1 MAYIGRSV
9 NYGNAVT
16 QQLTGNNGASYVL
29 LYDTTTDGVVI
40 SLDGVVQVNGTDFN
54 ITGTALVF
62 TSSVATGIQINVI
75 YTGLTIAVG
84 VPADGTVT
92 NAKTNFQ
99 PGTLFKG
106 NGASTDGKI
115 TLNCSQNTHGV
126 SIQSPSHES
135 NASYTLTLPVN
146 DGNANE
152 LLKTDGAG
160 VLSWAVDS
168 GGGPSL
174 GTNHIIRTNAKT
186 IAENITF
193 VGSENGMTTGP
204 ITINSGYTVTVTSGS
219 TWTIV

>member
-29 LYDTTTDGVVI
+29 LYDTTTDSVVI

-84 VPADGTVT
+84 VPADNTIT
-92 NAKTNFQ
+92 NAK
-99 PGTLFKG
+99 L
-106 NGASTDGKI
+106 
-115 TLNCSQNTHGV
+115 
-126 SIQSPSHES
+126 
-135 NASYTLTLPVN
+135 
-146 DGNANE
+146 ANN
-152 LLKTDGAG
+152 
-160 VLSWAVDS
+160 AVDS
-168 GGGPSL
+168 AELVAGSVDLAHLSATGTPSASLALKGDYSWGTAGGPSL
-174 GTNHIIRTNAKT
+174 GTNAIIRTNGKT

-193 VGSENGMTTGP
+193 AGTENGMTAGP

>member
-29 LYDTTTDGVVI
+29 LYDTTTDSVVI

-62 TSSVATGIQINVI
+62 TSTVATGIQINVI

-84 VPADGTVT
+84 VPADNTIT
-92 NAKTNFQ
+92 NAK
-99 PGTLFKG
+99 L
-106 NGASTDGKI
+106 
-115 TLNCSQNTHGV
+115 
-126 SIQSPSHES
+126 
-135 NASYTLTLPVN
+135 
-146 DGNANE
+146 ANN
-152 LLKTDGAG
+152 
-160 VLSWAVDS
+160 AVDS
-168 GGGPSL
+168 AELVAGSVDLVHLSATGTPSASLALKGDYSWGTAGGPSL
-174 GTNHIIRTNAKT
+174 GTNAIIRTNGKT

-193 VGSENGMTTGP
+193 AGTENGMTVGP

>member
-29 LYDTTTDGVVI
+29 LYDTTTDSVVI

-62 TSSVATGIQINVI
+62 TSTVATGIQINVI

-84 VPADGTVT
+84 VPADNTIT
-92 NAKTNFQ
+92 NAK
-99 PGTLFKG
+99 L
-106 NGASTDGKI
+106 
-115 TLNCSQNTHGV
+115 
-126 SIQSPSHES
+126 
-135 NASYTLTLPVN
+135 
-146 DGNANE
+146 ANN
-152 LLKTDGAG
+152 
-160 VLSWAVDS
+160 AVDS
-168 GGGPSL
+168 AELVAGSVDLAHLSATGTPSASLALKGDYSWGTAGGPSL
-174 GTNHIIRTNAKT
+174 GTNAIIRTNGKT

-193 VGSENGMTTGP
+193 AGTENGMTAGP

>member
-29 LYDTTTDGVVI
+29 LYDTTTDSVVI

-62 TSSVATGIQINVI
+62 TSTVATGIQINVI

-84 VPADGTVT
+84 VPADNTIT
-92 NAKTNFQ
+92 NAK
-99 PGTLFKG
+99 L
-106 NGASTDGKI
+106 
-115 TLNCSQNTHGV
+115 
-126 SIQSPSHES
+126 
-135 NASYTLTLPVN
+135 
-146 DGNANE
+146 ANN
-152 LLKTDGAG
+152 
-160 VLSWAVDS
+160 AVDS
-168 GGGPSL
+168 AELVAGSVDLVHLSATGTPSASLALKGDYSWGTAGGPSL
-174 GTNHIIRTNAKT
+174 GTNAIIRTNGKT

-193 VGSENGMTTGP
+193 AGTENGMTAGP